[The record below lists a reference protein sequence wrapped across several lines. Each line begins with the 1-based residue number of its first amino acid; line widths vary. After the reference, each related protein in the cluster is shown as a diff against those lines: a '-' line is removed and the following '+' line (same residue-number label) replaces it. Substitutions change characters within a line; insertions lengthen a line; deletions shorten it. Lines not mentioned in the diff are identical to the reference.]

1 MTLVNEHY
9 LELKAGYLFPEIG
22 RRVQA
27 FQKANP
33 KAKVIRLGI
42 GDVVLP
48 LAPSIVKA
56 FQEGVAEMGQAQTFR
71 GYGPEQGYPF
81 LIEDIIKHEF
91 QPRGVSLKPSE
102 VFVSDGSKCDTGNIQ
117 ELFAVDNQVAVTDP
131 VYPVYVDTNIMAGR
145 RLAGRG
151 GKMLYLP
158 ATPENNFSPPL
169 PKESVD
175 LIYLCSPNNPTGAVL
190 TREALAGWVAY
201 ARKNRA
207 IILFDAAYESF
218 ITEDSLPHSIFEID
232 GAREVAI
239 EFRSFSKKAGFTGTR
254 CAFTVVPHELKGF
267 DAKGKEVLINP
278 LWHRRQTTKFNGVSY
293 PVQKAAA
300 ACYTVD
306 GKREIQEQIDY
317 YLTNARLIREGLQ
330 KAGFEVYGGVNAP
343 YIWVKTPKGL
353 DSWATFDKMLATA
366 HVVVTPGSGFGPSGE
381 GFFRLSAFGIRE
393 DISEAVQC
401 LQKIT

>member
-1 MTLVNEHY
+1 MALVNEHY

-27 FQKANP
+27 FQKASP
-33 KAKVIRLGI
+33 KAEIIRLGI

-48 LAPSIVKA
+48 LAPTVVKA
-56 FQEGVAEMGQAQTFR
+56 FQEGVAEMGEARTFR

-81 LIEDIIKHEF
+81 LIEAIIGHEYR
-91 QPRGVSLKPSE
+91 PRKVSLKPSE

-117 ELFAVDNQVAVTDP
+117 ELFAIGNRIAVTDP

-145 RLAGRG
+145 G
-151 GKMLYLP
+151 GKILYLS
-158 ATPENNFSPPL
+158 ATPENGFSPPL
-169 PKESVD
+169 PKEPVD
-175 LIYLCSPNNPTGAVL
+175 LIYLCSPNNPTGAAL
-190 TREALAGWVAY
+190 RREALERWVAY

-207 IILFDAAYESF
+207 IILFDAAYEAF
-218 ITEDSLPHSIFEID
+218 ITDDSLPHSIFEIE

-254 CAFTVVPHELKGF
+254 CAFTVVPHELKGS

-293 PVQKAAA
+293 PVQRAAA
-300 ACYTVD
+300 ACYTPE
-306 GKREIQEQIDY
+306 GKREIQGQIDY
-317 YLTNARLIREGLQ
+317 YMTNARLIREGLQ

-343 YIWVKTPKGL
+343 YIWAKTLKGL
-353 DSWATFDKMLATA
+353 DSWGTFDKILSQA

-393 DISEAVQC
+393 EIEEALQR
-401 LQKIT
+401 LQKIK